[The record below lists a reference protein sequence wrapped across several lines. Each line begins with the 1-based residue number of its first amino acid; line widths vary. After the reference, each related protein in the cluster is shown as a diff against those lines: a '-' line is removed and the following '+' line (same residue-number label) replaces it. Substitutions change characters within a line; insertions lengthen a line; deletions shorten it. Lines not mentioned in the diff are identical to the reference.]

1 MEEYVELL
9 KGHLGSQRNF
19 KKKMFKVTGTLY
31 RGITRGRFT
40 KEQGLNKLNSLGGN
54 I

>member
-1 MEEYVELL
+1 MGEYTDELRQ
-9 KGHLGSQRNF
+9 HLDKRRDWT
-19 KKKMFKVTGTLY
+19 KKRFKVAGTLY

-40 KEQGLNKLNSLGGN
+40 IEQGLNKLNSLGGN